1 MRLLD
6 NLFFK
11 DTYYIRNKISIKMRN
26 KDSTILPQLKM
37 FGPLPN
43 STYIVL
49 PPTENKNNE
58 DDIEDYDDL
67 LSMFLIFA
75 FL

>member
-1 MRLLD
+1 
-6 NLFFK
+6 
-11 DTYYIRNKISIKMRN
+11 MRN

>member
-1 MRLLD
+1 MRLED
-6 NLFFK
+6 NLFLK
-11 DTYYIRNKISIKMRN
+11 DTYYIKISIKMRN